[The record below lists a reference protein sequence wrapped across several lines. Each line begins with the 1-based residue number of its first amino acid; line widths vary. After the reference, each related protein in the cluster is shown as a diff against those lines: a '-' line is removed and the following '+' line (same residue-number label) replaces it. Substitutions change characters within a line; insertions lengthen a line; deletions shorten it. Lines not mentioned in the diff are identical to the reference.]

1 MMVDCLVQSMVGEKD
16 VRLVAES
23 VAMKGVWRVASKER
37 QRDRL
42 TVEKW
47 VDWKVLAMDSYLVGW
62 MVRRWAALLV
72 GS

>member
-1 MMVDCLVQSMVGEKD
+1 MVGEKD

-23 VAMKGVWRVASKER
+23 FAMKGVWMVASKER

-62 MVRRWAALLV
+62 MVRRWVALLV